1 MLMNFKI
8 GWTFRRLNM
17 RDETSD
23 WNILIV
29 LLKSLKDEART
40 AGKIISFS
48 EPNKSVF
55 LCNFL

>member
-1 MLMNFKI
+1 
-8 GWTFRRLNM
+8 M

>member
-1 MLMNFKI
+1 
-8 GWTFRRLNM
+8 M

-48 EPNKSVF
+48 EPKKSVF